1 MQMNSF
7 IEKQLLPLKDA
18 GTATAVFLGD
28 SVTHGCFESK
38 RYPNDLPEHDYTAV
52 YHNRFRVMIS
62 ELRSYDEE
70 FCRCMRRKPVNII
83 NSGIGGDSAAG
94 GLARIERDVLR
105 FMPDMCVVNFG
116 LNDVNGELDKYTRSL
131 DGIFKAL
138 KEHNILTVFMTCNML
153 NTRVI
158 EELVSPHYLAYA
170 NKTAEMQNSGK
181 LERYLDAAKTVAY
194 RNGAMICDAHRRWL
208 DMHKSGLD
216 VSMMLANGINH
227 PTREL
232 HGLFAGCLLNTLLT
246 GEE

>member
-1 MQMNSF
+1 MHSF
-7 IEKQLLPLKDA
+7 IEKQLLPLREG

-28 SVTHGCFESK
+28 SVTHGCFGFK
-38 RYPNDLPEHDYTAV
+38 LKPNDLPEQDYNAV
-52 YHNRFRVMIS
+52 YHNRFRLLIAEMQAG
-62 ELRSYDEE
+62 DPE

-83 NSGIGGDSAAG
+83 NSGIGGDNAPG

-105 FMPDMCVVNFG
+105 HNPDLCVVNFG
-116 LNDVNGELDKYTRSL
+116 LNDVNGTLDAYTGAL
-131 DGIFKAL
+131 DGIFRTL
-138 KEHNILTVFMTCNML
+138 KEHGIPAVFMTCNML

-158 EELVSPHYLAYA
+158 DEIIPPNYLAYA
-170 NKTAEMQNSGK
+170 HKTAEMQLSGR
-181 LERYLDAAKTVAY
+181 LEEYLDAAKTVAY
-194 RNGAMICDAHRRWL
+194 RNGALICDSHRRWL
-208 DMHKSGLD
+208 GMYKAGLD